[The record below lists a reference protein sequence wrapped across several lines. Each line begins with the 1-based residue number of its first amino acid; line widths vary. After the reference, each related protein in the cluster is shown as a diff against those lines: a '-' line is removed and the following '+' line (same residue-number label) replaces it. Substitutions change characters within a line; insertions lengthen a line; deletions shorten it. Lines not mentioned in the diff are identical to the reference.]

1 MFRCSFSVL
10 CYICLDSVARAL
22 YKLIVGVTRPSHFL
36 SVRSRFLSVS
46 CFPVHMGHV
55 DCIKTFVRSL
65 DLGLPSVNTILV
77 IGLKT

>member
-1 MFRCSFSVL
+1 VL
-10 CYICLDSVARAL
+10 CYICLDSVGRAL
-22 YKLIVGVTRPSHFL
+22 YKLIVGVTRP
-36 SVRSRFLSVS
+36 VS

-65 DLGLPSVNTILV
+65 DLGLPSVSTILV